1 MTTTDL
7 LLTAALLL
15 PLHALGVAG
24 LWRAAYFT
32 ERPCPDPQGW
42 RQPLPLAA
50 VDRHDYRT
58 GVLWP
63 LRYLVERY
71 LPAFLQRPALV
82 CPACMATLWGP
93 LPFLLTCG
101 ATAPALLLYLIYWPA
116 LSAAAAAV
124 ARVIHPEA

>member
-7 LLTAALLL
+7 LTTALLLL

-24 LWRAAYFT
+24 IWRAAYFI
-32 ERPCPDPQGW
+32 ERPSTDPRGW
-42 RQPLPLAA
+42 PQPLPLEA
-50 VDRHDYRT
+50 VDRSDYRT

-63 LRYLVERY
+63 LRWLVERY
-71 LPAFLQRPALV
+71 LPATLQSPVLV

-101 ATAPALLLYLIYWPA
+101 VTTPALLLYLLYWPA
-116 LSAAAAAV
+116 LSASAASV
-124 ARVIHPEA
+124 ARLIHPEV